1 MNQTVS
7 SDVCIGRFERV
18 NITQDGD
25 DGWRVEKVK
34 FPVKLNFKYGM
45 VILII

>member
-1 MNQTVS
+1 MYQTVS
-7 SDVCIGRFERV
+7 SDVYIDSFERV
-18 NITQDGD
+18 NITQDGG

-45 VILII
+45 VMLII